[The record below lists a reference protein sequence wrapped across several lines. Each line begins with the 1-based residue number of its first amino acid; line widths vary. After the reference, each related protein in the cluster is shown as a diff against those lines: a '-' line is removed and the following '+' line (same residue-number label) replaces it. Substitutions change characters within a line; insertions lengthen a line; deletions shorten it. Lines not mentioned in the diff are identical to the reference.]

1 MAVHAITGKKLVIF
15 LLLVMLLF
23 SPRVVA
29 DAAAEEGVTYIEND
43 YEFTVLEDRTASI
56 TWYAGNAD
64 TLILP
69 DHLQGYQVSTISD
82 WAFTECS
89 SLKSLTIPDS
99 ITSLGYNPFG
109 GCEEL
114 IEIRV
119 SLNHPVFEVIDG
131 DRKSVV

>member
-43 YEFTVLEDRTASI
+43 YEFTVLEDGTASI

-82 WAFTECS
+82 WAFT
-89 SLKSLTIPDS
+89 
-99 ITSLGYNPFG
+99 
-109 GCEEL
+109 
-114 IEIRV
+114 
-119 SLNHPVFEVIDG
+119 
-131 DRKSVV
+131 